1 MLSPKFVDKLL
12 VTKLTNQLKD
22 MESELQYVRKS
33 LRQLDG
39 DMDDPQSPVCM
50 LSAVSD
56 AIGLYRSEFTGG
68 ACSGVAFECLSLT
81 ETLSALTIAIE
92 EERDNEHV
100 SN

>member
-39 DMDDPQSPVCM
+39 AM
-50 LSAVSD
+50 LSAVKE
-56 AIGLYRSEFTGG
+56 AIGTSVGSECMSLAEAISDLT
-68 ACSGVAFECLSLT
+68 VAV
-81 ETLSALTIAIE
+81 E
-92 EERDNEHV
+92 EELVDIVERRQDG
-100 SN
+100 